1 MSDIHNLHNDLVS
14 NRLRVSVLIDFPYTF
29 SGLFS
34 SETNTVTLIS
44 HRRRGS

>member
-14 NRLRVSVLIDFPYTF
+14 NRLRVSVLIYFPYTF
-29 SGLFS
+29 SGLLS